1 MRSSYQRVTFSFG
14 GPLTTAVK
22 ALLVATVAVFFCQA
36 LSRRLFDF
44 GLEPVLGLV
53 PFLVFHKGFVWQIVT
68 YLFLHAGLFHAVFNL
83 LALWMFGCELER
95 IWGTRFFAKYFFVCG
110 IAAGLSAALIT
121 PNSPI
126 PTIGASGAIYG
137 ILLAYGLLFPDRQ
150 IMLWFLFPMKAKHF
164 VVLIGLLAFYFSIT
178 SSASGI
184 SHVAHLGGLLAG
196 YLYLRGWGL
205 FRRLHKGCLE
215 WTSRRSKRRYR
226 VVRGGKDADRG
237 RPVN

>member
-1 MRSSYQRVTFSFG
+1 MRYSYQRVSFSFG
-14 GPLTTAVK
+14 GPATTAVK
-22 ALLVATVAVFFCQA
+22 TLLIATVAVFFCQA

-44 GLEPVLGLV
+44 DLEPLLGLV
-53 PFLVFHKGFVWQIVT
+53 PFFVFHKGFVWQIVT
-68 YLFLHAGLFHAVFNL
+68 YLFFHAGLLHAAFNL
-83 LALWMFGCELER
+83 LALWMFGCDLER
-95 IWGTRFFAKYFFVCG
+95 MWGARFFAKYFFVCG
-110 IAAGLSAALIT
+110 IAAGVSAAVIT

-126 PTIGASGAIYG
+126 PTIGSSGAIYG

-164 VVLIGLLAFYFSIT
+164 VVLIGLLAFYFSLT
-178 SSASGI
+178 SSAGGI

-205 FRRLHKGCLE
+205 VRRLHKSFLE
-215 WTSRRSKRRYR
+215 WRWRRSNRRYR
-226 VVRGGKDADRG
+226 VVRGGKHPDRG